1 MKQALLFFFFS
12 FSLFA
17 QKTTELIKSNK
28 LGETREIIVNLPS
41 SYESNPT
48 KRYPILLLLDGDYLF
63 EPFQGALKYGEYWD
77 DLPETIIIGINQKSS
92 RMNDCGFDET
102 EGTPTKRSA
111 AFYNFIGEE
120 LMPFIEKKYRVAP
133 FRIIAG
139 HDTTA
144 GFLNFFLYKE
154 NPFFNAY
161 ISLSPE
167 LAPGM
172 ESQIATSL
180 TNTKKPLFYYQS
192 SADGDIKQLREP
204 IEELDTNIK
213 SITNPLVNYQYNK
226 FSNASHYSLVL
237 YSIPNAL
244 YQIFDSYKPISS
256 TEFTEKIVVLPSGYV
271 DYLTQKYQTTTEKL
285 GLNIPVRINDF
296 KAIEAAILKNK
307 AYDELEKL
315 AQIASKNY
323 PKSMLADY
331 ELGLMYEKT
340 GDAKKAAAKYQR
352 ASQLEEIGD
361 LTKEMMYNK
370 YDDMKSLTVK
380 K

>member
-1 MKQALLFFFFS
+1 MKQALLLFFLS
-12 FSLFA
+12 ISLFA

-28 LGETREIIVNLPS
+28 LGETREINISLPS
-41 SYESNPT
+41 SYESSPT

-63 EPFQGALKYGEYWD
+63 APFQGALKYGEYWD
-77 DLPETIIIGINQKSS
+77 DLPEMIIIGINQKNS
-92 RMNDCGFDET
+92 RMNDCAFDPA

-120 LMPFIEKKYRVAP
+120 LVPFIDKKYRTAP

-154 NPFFNAY
+154 NSFFNAY

-172 ESQIATSL
+172 ENQIATGL
-180 TNTKKPLFYYQS
+180 NNTKKPLFYYQS

-204 IEELDTNIK
+204 IESLDNNIK
-213 SITNPLVNYQYNK
+213 SVTNPLVNYQYNK
-226 FSNASHYSLVL
+226 FNNASHYSLVL
-237 YSIPNAL
+237 FSIPNAL

-256 TEFTEKIVVLPSGYV
+256 TEFTEKIAILPSGYV
-271 DYLTQKYQTTTEKL
+271 DYLIKKYQTTTEKL
-285 GLNIPVRINDF
+285 GMQVAIRINDF

-315 AQIASKNY
+315 AQLANKNY
-323 PKSMLADY
+323 PKTMLADY
-331 ELGLMYEKT
+331 ELGLMYEKN

-352 ASQLEEIGD
+352 ASQLDEVGD

>member
-1 MKQALLFFFFS
+1 MKQTLLFFFFS
-12 FSLFA
+12 ISLFA
-17 QKTTELIKSNK
+17 QKTTELIKSNR
-28 LGETREIIVNLPS
+28 LGETREIIVSLPA

-63 EPFQGALKYGEYWD
+63 EPFQGALNYGEYWD
-77 DLPETIIIGINQKSS
+77 DLPETIIIGIKQKNS
-92 RMNDCGFDET
+92 RMEDCSFDET
-102 EGTPTKRSA
+102 EGTPTKKSA
-111 AFYNFIGEE
+111 AFFNFIGEE
-120 LMPFIEKKYRVAP
+120 LIPFVDKKYRTAP

-154 NPFFNAY
+154 NSFFNAY

-172 ESQIATSL
+172 ENQVAQSL
-180 TNTKKPLFYYQS
+180 TNSKKPIFYYQS

-204 IEELDTNIK
+204 IENLDNNLK
-213 SITNPLVNYQYNK
+213 SMTNPLVNYQYNK
-226 FSNASHYSLVL
+226 FNNASHYSLVL

-256 TEFTEKIVVLPSGYV
+256 TEFTEKIAVLPSGYV
-271 DYLTQKYQTTTEKL
+271 DYLVSKYQNTTEKL
-285 GLNIPVRINDF
+285 GMQMQIRINDF

-307 AYDELEKL
+307 AYEELEKL
-315 AQIASKNY
+315 AQIANKNY

-340 GDAKKAAAKYQR
+340 GDAKKAAAKYQK

-380 K
+380 

>member
-1 MKQALLFFFFS
+1 MKQALLLFFFS
-12 FSLFA
+12 ISLFA
-17 QKTTELIKSNK
+17 QKTTELIKSNQ
-28 LGETREIIVNLPS
+28 LGETREIVVKLPS
-41 SYESNPT
+41 SYESSPG
-48 KRYPILLLLDGDYLF
+48 KRYPVLLLLDGDYLF
-63 EPFQGALKYGEYWD
+63 DPFQGALDYGEYWD
-77 DLPETIIIGINQKSS
+77 DLPEIIIIGINQKNS
-92 RMNDCGFDET
+92 RMNDCSFDET
-102 EGTPTKRSA
+102 EGTPTKKAA

-120 LMPFIEKKYRVAP
+120 LIPFIDKKYRTAP

-154 NPFFNAY
+154 NSFFNAY
-161 ISLSPE
+161 ISMSPE

-172 ESQIATSL
+172 ENQITTNLS
-180 TNTKKPLFYYQS
+180 NTKKPIFYYQS

-204 IEELDTNIK
+204 IESLDSSIK
-213 SITNPLVNYQYNK
+213 SISNPLVNYQYDK
-226 FSNASHYSLVL
+226 FNNASHYSLVL
-237 YSIPNAL
+237 FSIPNAL

-256 TEFTEKIVVLPSGYV
+256 TEFTEKIAILPSGHV
-271 DYLTQKYQTTTEKL
+271 DYLIKKYQTTTEKL
-285 GLNIPVRINDF
+285 GLQMPIRINDF

-315 AQIASKNY
+315 AQIANKNY

-370 YDDMKSLTVK
+370 YDDMKSLTIK

>member
-92 RMNDCGFDET
+92 RMNDCSFDET

-256 TEFTEKIVVLPSGYV
+256 TEFSEKIVVLPSGYV
-271 DYLTQKYQTTTEKL
+271 DYLTKKYQTTTEKL

-315 AQIASKNY
+315 AQIANKNY

>member
-1 MKQALLFFFFS
+1 MKQTLLLFFFTI
-12 FSLFA
+12 SLFA
-17 QKTTELIKSNK
+17 QKSTELIKSNN
-28 LGETREIIVNLPS
+28 LGETREITIKLPP
-41 SYESNPT
+41 SYETNT
-48 KRYPILLLLDGDYLF
+48 AKRYPILLLLDGDYLF
-63 EPFQGALKYGEYWD
+63 NAFQGALDYGEYWD
-77 DLPETIIIGINQKSS
+77 DLPETIIIGINQKNS
-92 RMNDCGFDET
+92 RSNDCAFDET
-102 EGTPTKRSA
+102 DGSPTKRST

-154 NPFFNAY
+154 NSFFNAY

-172 ESQIATSL
+172 ETQISSNL
-180 TNTKKPLFYYQS
+180 NNTKKPLFYYQS

-204 IEELDTNIK
+204 IENLDQNIK
-213 SITNPLVNYQYNK
+213 SIANPLVNYRYDK
-226 FSNASHYSLVL
+226 FNNASHYSLVL

-244 YQIFDSYKPISS
+244 YHIFDSYKPISS

-271 DYLTQKYQTTTEKL
+271 DYLIKKYQNTTEKL
-285 GLNIPVRINDF
+285 GLQMPIRINDF

-307 AYDELEKL
+307 AYNELEKL
-315 AQIASKNY
+315 AQIANKNY
-323 PKSMLADY
+323 PKTMLADY

-340 GDAKKAAAKYQR
+340 GDAKKAAQKYQR
-352 ASQLEEIGD
+352 ASQLEEIGN
-361 LTKEMMYNK
+361 LTKDMMYNK
-370 YDDMKSLTVK
+370 YEDMKSLTIK